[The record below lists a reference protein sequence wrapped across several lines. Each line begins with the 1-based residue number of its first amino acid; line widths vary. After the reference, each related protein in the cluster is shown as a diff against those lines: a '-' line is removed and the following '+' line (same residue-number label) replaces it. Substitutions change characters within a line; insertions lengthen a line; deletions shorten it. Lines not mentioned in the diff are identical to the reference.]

1 MQRSVYFGLETREL
15 SFIRTGLQRL
25 LQNNQQPQ
33 QQQQRHREWT
43 ALIAVTDFDSS
54 ADGHSGPSEGR
65 SKQLLFESKF
75 KISAGVDF
83 FLPFEYLTDRSCN
96 AEHLVWSKEI
106 ASKLL

>member
-1 MQRSVYFGLETREL
+1 MFNPNQNKVIFVGMQRSVYFGLETREL

-33 QQQQRHREWT
+33 QPQQQQQRHREWT

-54 ADGHSGPSEGR
+54 ADGHGGPSEGR

-83 FLPFEYLTDRSCN
+83 FYLLN
-96 AEHLVWSKEI
+96 I
-106 ASKLL
+106 